1 MTRVRA
7 AWLVVRLAIG
17 IALLAWLSQSGVIDW
32 TRVVSLAG
40 RPAPLGL
47 AVVLM
52 VAGLVA
58 MAARLCV
65 LASPLGVRVSFGAS
79 MRLLLIGTCF
89 NVFMPGSAG
98 GDLARLYLVLRDQP
112 GRRAEL
118 AAILVFDRIVGLVA
132 MLLVPLVAALAFPEV
147 SRVHPQVV
155 GILWWAAGLAG
166 LAGAVAVVLWG
177 PVGRA
182 WLVRLLGRLPL
193 GDILTRAGVALRGY
207 RASPG
212 AVVLALLLS
221 IGATTLGLITM
232 LVLARALGA
241 TGSLQMMVLLLPIGL
256 LVNTIPITPG
266 GLGVG
271 EVAMDRLFGLAG
283 LTGGAAALIGWRL
296 LMLLPA
302 AVGWVLYIH
311 GRADFIAA
319 AAPERVA

>member
-1 MTRVRA
+1 VTRART

-32 TRVVSLAG
+32 TRVASLAG
-40 RPAPLGL
+40 RPVPLGL

-147 SRVHPQVV
+147 ARVHPQIV

-166 LAGAVAVVLWG
+166 LAGVIAVVLWG

-182 WLVRLLGRLPL
+182 WLVRALGWLPL
-193 GDILTRAGVALRGY
+193 GDVLTRAGVALRAY
-207 RASPG
+207 RRAPG
-212 AVVLALLLS
+212 AVVTALLLS
-221 IGATTLGLITM
+221 AGATTLGLVTM
-232 LVLARALGA
+232 LILARAMGA

-271 EVAMDRLFGLAG
+271 EVAMDRLFGFAG

-319 AAPERVA
+319 ATPERAA

>member
-1 MTRVRA
+1 MRA
-7 AWLVVRLAIG
+7 AWLVVRLAVG
-17 IALLAWLSQSGVIDW
+17 IALLVWLSRSGVIDW
-32 TRVVSLAG
+32 ARVGALIS
-40 RPAPLGL
+40 RPGPLGL

-65 LASPLGVRVSFGAS
+65 LATPLGVRVPFGAS

-98 GDLARLYLVLRDQP
+98 GDIARLYLVLRDQP

-118 AAILVFDRIVGLVA
+118 AAILVFDRVVGLVA
-132 MLLVPLVAALAFPEV
+132 MLLVPLVAALAFPDV
-147 SRVHPQVV
+147 ARLHPQIVQ
-155 GILWWAAGLAG
+155 ILWWAAGLAG
-166 LAGAVAVVLWG
+166 LSAVVAVALWG

-182 WLVRLLGRLPL
+182 WVVRLLYRLPL
-193 GDILTRAGVALRGY
+193 GEVLTRAGVALRAY
-207 RASPG
+207 RAYPG
-212 AVVLALLLS
+212 AVAMALLLS
-221 IGATTLGLITM
+221 AVATTLGLVTM

-256 LVNTIPITPG
+256 LVNTIPLTPG

-302 AVGWVLYIH
+302 SVGLVLYVH
-311 GRADFIAA
+311 GRADFVAA
-319 AAPERVA
+319 AAREQPT